1 MARPLRIEFPGDE
14 QRERV
19 IAKICR
25 LSTEQLHHVANNP
38 RNDGSMQPRYVGRQ
52 PAEFRPERLVG
63 EPGVNRV
70 VANVLFGDGPVTSTD
85 GLLQGRL
92 WGQRL

>member
-25 LSTEQLHHVANNP
+25 LSTEQLHRVKSFWEFGVRRFIAAFLYGDSHLPAMF
-38 RNDGSMQPRYVGRQ
+38 SGRSS
-52 PAEFRPERLVG
+52 RL
-63 EPGVNRV
+63 EKES
-70 VANVLFGDGPVTSTD
+70 GDQSPHSKIV
-85 GLLQGRL
+85 
-92 WGQRL
+92 